1 MRKQW
6 IALLMALALALSLGA
21 IPALAQ
27 TERDTPGA
35 AAPGG
40 DATGAAG
47 DQNPPGDETPAG
59 DENSSGDETPA
70 GETAPPQEVHPA
82 AGDGGN
88 TIVVRPDGQ
97 PETTAKNATM
107 DDELVFT
114 GEDDFRYLAF
124 EDLRTR
130 VLEGSLTAKML
141 QESIASI
148 DAMDYTRMA
157 QELNAQMSSL
167 EAAQAMYAQIPVSS
181 PMEGAMQGY
190 IISNL
195 ASSYGSLNSSVS
207 DLASG
212 KIQEDAAAARRQLKN
227 AQDLTVV
234 GAESLYFAILELE
247 QTKGTLQRNLTAL
260 DRQLQEME
268 LRYELGQIS
277 ALTLEQ
283 VKNGKANL
291 QSSLSTL
298 EMNLRRC
305 KLQMQSMIGA
315 GLNGS
320 LVLGPLPAL
329 SQGLIDSMDY
339 SPDLTEAKSH
349 SYDLFAAKKKLDE
362 AGDSYD
368 DTRANYAV
376 DTYNTRSARHTY
388 ESALYEYKMSV
399 QNFEMNF
406 RNAFD
411 SVKDYQ
417 QVLNSAQTS
426 LAFQENSYASME
438 LKYRQG
444 NISHNDLLEAED
456 NLAEAK
462 ESVETARRNLFTAY
476 RTYYWAVNYGVMSS
490 GQTGT

>member
-6 IALLMALALALSLGA
+6 IALLLALALALPLCA

-27 TERDTPGA
+27 TDQDPRAEEEPGQEE
-35 AAPGG
+35 PS
-40 DATGAAG
+40 
-47 DQNPPGDETPAG
+47 QEDEAPAG
-59 DENSSGDETPA
+59 TP
-70 GETAPPQEVHPA
+70 EEAPDAIIPV

-88 TIVVRPDGQ
+88 AIVVRPDGT
-97 PETTAKNATM
+97 PETTAGDSTM

-124 EDLRTR
+124 EDLRDK

-148 DAMDYTRMA
+148 DAMDYTDMY
-157 QELNAQMSSL
+157 QSLNAQMSSL
-167 EAAQAMYAQIPVSS
+167 EATQRMYAQIPVST

-195 ASSYGSLNSSVS
+195 ASSYASLSSNVS

-212 KIQEDAAAARRQLKN
+212 KLQKDSAAARKQLKN

-247 QTKGTLQRNLTAL
+247 QTKATLQRNLTAL

-268 LRYELGQIS
+268 LRYELGQVS

-283 VKNGKANL
+283 VRNGRATL
-291 QSSLSTL
+291 QSNLSTL

-305 KLQMQSMIGA
+305 KLQMQSMVGA
-315 GLNGS
+315 SLNGS
-320 LVLGPLPAL
+320 LTLGPLPAL

-339 SPDLTEAKSH
+339 KPDLSEAKTR

-362 AGDSYD
+362 ASDTYD
-368 DTRANYAV
+368 DTRGNYAQN
-376 DTYNTRSARHTY
+376 TYNVRSARHTY
-388 ESALYEYKMSV
+388 EAALYEYKMAE
-399 QNFEMNF
+399 QTFEMNF

-417 QVLNSAQTS
+417 QVLRSAQTS
-426 LAFQENSYASME
+426 LAFQESTYASME

-444 NISHNDLLEAED
+444 TISHNALLDAED
-456 NLAEAK
+456 QLTEAK
-462 ESVETARRNLFTAY
+462 DAVETARRNLFTAY
-476 RTYYWAVNYGVMSS
+476 RTYYWAVNYGVTSS

>member
-6 IALLMALALALSLGA
+6 IALLLALALALSLCA

-27 TERDTPGA
+27 TD
-35 AAPGG
+35 G
-40 DATGAAG
+40 DSA
-47 DQNPPGDETPAG
+47 E
-59 DENSSGDETPA
+59 PA
-70 GETAPPQEVHPA
+70 GENGATPEAEPPEEAAPAQETPPA
-82 AGDGGN
+82 AGGGGGA
-88 TIVVRPDGQ
+88 IVVEPGGQ
-97 PETTAKNATM
+97 PASTARDSTM

-124 EDLRTR
+124 EDLRDK

-157 QELNAQMSSL
+157 QELNAQMNSL
-167 EAAQAMYAQIPVSS
+167 EATQKMYAQIPVST
-181 PMEGAMQGY
+181 PIEGAMQGF

-195 ASSYGSLNSSVS
+195 ASSYASLSSSVS

-212 KIQEDAAAARRQLKN
+212 KIQNDAAAARKQLKN

-247 QTKGTLQRNLTAL
+247 QTKSALQRNMSAL
-260 DRQLQEME
+260 DRQIQEME

-283 VKNGKANL
+283 VKNGKASL

-305 KLQMQSMIGA
+305 KLQMQSMVGA
-315 GLNGS
+315 SLNGS

-329 SQGLIDSMDY
+329 DQGLIDVMDY
-339 SPDLTEAKSH
+339 APDLAEAKDH

-362 AGDSYD
+362 ASDTYD
-368 DTRANYAV
+368 DTRASHAQ

-388 ESALYEYKMSV
+388 EAALYEYKMSV
-399 QNFEMNF
+399 QSFEMNF
-406 RNAFD
+406 RSAFD
-411 SVKDYQ
+411 SVKDYA
-417 QVLNSAQTS
+417 QVLRSAQTS
-426 LAFQENSYASME
+426 LAFQENTYASME

-444 NISHNDLLEAED
+444 NLSRNELLSAQD
-456 NLAEAK
+456 TLDEAK
-462 ESVETARRNLFTAY
+462 DDVETARRNLFTAY
-476 RTYYWAVNYGVMSS
+476 RTYYWAVNYGVMNS

>member
-6 IALLMALALALSLGA
+6 IALLALVLALSLCA

-27 TERDTPGA
+27 TDQ
-35 AAPGG
+35 
-40 DATGAAG
+40 DASPQGE
-47 DQNPPGDETPAG
+47 PE
-59 DENSSGDETPA
+59 EA
-70 GETAPPQEVHPA
+70 GETESSEEAGPAEEAASAGEASAGEEPPQE
-82 AGDGGN
+82 DGGN
-88 TIVVRPDGQ
+88 TIVVRPNGE
-97 PETTAKNATM
+97 PVTTAKGSDI
-107 DDELVFT
+107 DDELAFT

-124 EDLRTR
+124 EDLRDR
-130 VLEGSLTAKML
+130 VLAGSLTAKML

-148 DAMDYTRMA
+148 DAMDYTDMY
-157 QELNAQMSSL
+157 QGLNAQMSSL
-167 EAAQAMYAQIPVSS
+167 AAMQQMYAQIPVST

-195 ASSYGSLNSSVS
+195 ASSYASLSSSVS

-212 KIQEDAAAARRQLKN
+212 KLQKDSAAARKQLKN
-227 AQDLTVV
+227 AQNLTVV

-247 QTKGTLQRNLTAL
+247 QTKATLQRNLTAL
-260 DRQLQEME
+260 DRQLKEME

-283 VKNGKANL
+283 VKNGKATL
-291 QSSLSTL
+291 QSNLSTL

-329 SQGLIDSMDY
+329 SQGLVDSMDY
-339 SPDLTEAKSH
+339 KPDLSEAKDR
-349 SYDLFAAKKKLDE
+349 SYDLFSAKQKLDE
-362 AGDSYD
+362 ASDSYD
-368 DTRANYAV
+368 DTRENYAQN
-376 DTYNTRSARHTY
+376 TYNVRSARHTY
-388 ESALYEYKMSV
+388 EAALYEYKTAV

-417 QVLNSAQTS
+417 QILNSAQTS
-426 LAFQENSYASME
+426 LAFQENTYASME
-438 LKYRQG
+438 LKYHQG
-444 NISHNDLLEAED
+444 NISHNALLDAED
-456 NLAEAK
+456 DLNDAK
-462 ESVETARRNLFTAY
+462 EAVETARRNLFTAY
-476 RTYYWAVNYGVMSS
+476 RTYYWAVNYGVTSS

>member
-6 IALLMALALALSLGA
+6 TALLLALALALTLCA

-27 TERDTPGA
+27 TGPEP
-35 AAPGG
+35 PPQKEPEE
-40 DATGAAG
+40 AAG
-47 DQNPPGDETPAG
+47 D
-59 DENSSGDETPA
+59 PA
-70 GETAPPQEVHPA
+70 GEAEAVEIPDPAGGAEAPDALPPA

-88 TIVVRPDGQ
+88 TIVARPDGT
-97 PETTAKNATM
+97 PETTAKDSTM
-107 DDELVFT
+107 DDELAFT

-124 EDLRTR
+124 EDLRDK

-148 DAMDYTRMA
+148 DAMDYTDMY
-157 QELNAQMSSL
+157 QSLNAQMSSL
-167 EAAQAMYAQIPVSS
+167 EAAQMMYAQIPVST
-181 PMEGAMQGY
+181 PMEGAVQGY

-195 ASSYGSLNSSVS
+195 ASSYASLSSNVS

-212 KIQEDAAAARRQLKN
+212 KLQKDSAAARKQLKN

-247 QTKGTLQRNLTAL
+247 QTKATLQRNLAAL
-260 DRQLQEME
+260 DRQLEEME
-268 LRYELGQIS
+268 LRYELGQVS

-283 VKNGKANL
+283 VRNGRATL
-291 QSSLSTL
+291 QSNLSTL

-315 GLNGS
+315 SLNGS
-320 LVLGPLPAL
+320 LTLGPLPAL
-329 SQGLIDSMDY
+329 SQGLVDAMDY
-339 SPDLTEAKSH
+339 KPDLGEAKDR

-362 AGDSYD
+362 ASDTYD
-368 DTRANYAV
+368 DTRANYAQN
-376 DTYNTRSARHTY
+376 TYNVRSARHTY
-388 ESALYEYKMSV
+388 EAALYEYKMAV

-417 QVLNSAQTS
+417 QVLRSAQTS
-426 LAFQENSYASME
+426 LAFQENTYASME

-444 NISHNDLLEAED
+444 TISRNALLSAED
-456 NLAEAK
+456 ELTEAK
-462 ESVETARRNLFTAY
+462 DSVETARRNLFTAY
-476 RTYYWAVNYGVMSS
+476 RTYYWAVNYGVMSG

>member
-1 MRKQW
+1 MDR
-6 IALLMALALALSLGA
+6 
-21 IPALAQ
+21 
-27 TERDTPGA
+27 
-35 AAPGG
+35 
-40 DATGAAG
+40 AAG
-47 DQNPPGDETPAG
+47 AGFGAVAVRRARPGPDGRGAVSPAEEAESSGESETPEEA
-59 DENSSGDETPA
+59 ESSGEAGPEAEDPGETPS
-70 GETAPPQEVHPA
+70 P
-82 AGDGGN
+82 GDGGN
-88 TIVVRPDGQ
+88 TIVVRPDGE
-97 PETTAKNATM
+97 PVTTAKDATM

-124 EDLRTR
+124 EDLRDR
-130 VLEGSLTAKML
+130 VLAGSLTAKML

-167 EAAQAMYAQIPVSS
+167 EAAQAMYAQIPVST

-190 IISNL
+190 VISNL
-195 ASSYGSLNSSVS
+195 ASSYGSLYSTVS

-212 KIQEDAAAARRQLKN
+212 KIQKDAAAARRQLKN

-247 QTKGTLQRNLTAL
+247 QTKATLQRNMAAL
-260 DRQLQEME
+260 DRQLKEME

-283 VKNGKANL
+283 VKSGRATL
-291 QSSLSTL
+291 QSNLSTL

-329 SQGLIDSMDY
+329 SQGLVDSMTY
-339 SPDLTEAKSH
+339 KPDLEEAKTR

-362 AGDSYD
+362 ASDTYD
-368 DTRANYAV
+368 DTRASHAQ
-376 DTYNTRSARHTY
+376 DTYNVRSARHTY
-388 ESALYEYKMSV
+388 ESALYEYKMAV
-399 QNFEMNF
+399 QTFEMNF
-406 RNAFD
+406 RSAFD
-411 SVKDYQ
+411 SVKDYS
-417 QVLNSAQTS
+417 QVLNSAQTT
-426 LAFQENSYASME
+426 LAFQEHSYASME

-444 NISHNDLLEAED
+444 TISHNALLDAED
-456 NLAEAK
+456 DLSEAK
-462 ESVETARRNLFTAY
+462 DAVETSRRNLFTAY
-476 RTYYWAVNYGVMSS
+476 RTYYWAVNYGVTSS

>member
-6 IALLMALALALSLGA
+6 IALLLALALALPLCA

-27 TERDTPGA
+27 TEPPPAEA
-35 AAPGG
+35 AAPAEDPGKE
-40 DATGAAG
+40 APPEEAA
-47 DQNPPGDETPAG
+47 PE
-59 DENSSGDETPA
+59 
-70 GETAPPQEVHPA
+70 ETAPEEAGDAAPEEAPPA

-97 PETTAKNATM
+97 PETTAKDSTM

-124 EDLRTR
+124 EDLRDR
-130 VLEGSLTAKML
+130 VLEGSLTARML

-148 DAMDYTRMA
+148 DAMDYSKMA

-195 ASSYGSLNSSVS
+195 ASSYGSLSSSVS

-212 KIQEDAAAARRQLKN
+212 RIQKDAAAARRQLKN

-247 QTKGTLQRNLTAL
+247 QTKATLQRNLAAL

-268 LRYELGQIS
+268 LRYELGQVS

-283 VKNGKANL
+283 VRNGRATL

-305 KLQMQSMIGA
+305 KLQMQSMVGA
-315 GLNGS
+315 SLNGS

-329 SQGLIDSMDY
+329 SQGLVDSMDY
-339 SPDLTEAKSH
+339 KPDLSEAKDH

-362 AGDSYD
+362 AGDTYD
-368 DTRANYAV
+368 DTRASYAQ
-376 DTYNTRSARHTY
+376 DTYNVRSARHTY
-388 ESALYEYKMSV
+388 ESALYEYKMTV
-399 QNFEMNF
+399 QGFEMNF

-417 QVLNSAQTS
+417 QVLRSAQTS
-426 LAFQENSYASME
+426 LAFQENTYASQE

-444 NISHNDLLEAED
+444 TISHNALLDAED
-456 NLAEAK
+456 ALTEAK
-462 ESVETARRNLFTAY
+462 DAVETARRNLFTAY

>member
-6 IALLMALALALSLGA
+6 IALLLALALALPLCA

-27 TERDTPGA
+27 TDQEPQTGTAEA
-35 AAPGG
+35 AGEEPLSGGEAGAPGE
-40 DATGAAG
+40 AEAPA
-47 DQNPPGDETPAG
+47 NP
-59 DENSSGDETPA
+59 SSGE
-70 GETAPPQEVHPA
+70 EAPDALPPA

-88 TIVVRPDGQ
+88 PIVVRPDGT
-97 PETTAKNATM
+97 PEATAGGSTM

-124 EDLRTR
+124 EDLKDR
-130 VLEGSLTAKML
+130 VLEGSLTARML

-148 DAMDYTRMA
+148 DAMDYTRMY
-157 QELNAQMSSL
+157 LDLSAQMSSL
-167 EAAQAMYAQIPVSS
+167 EAAQAMYAQIPVST

-190 IISNL
+190 VISNL
-195 ASSYGSLNSSVS
+195 ASSYASLNSTVT
-207 DLASG
+207 DLATG
-212 KIQEDAAAARRQLKN
+212 KLQKDAAAARRQLKN

-247 QTKGTLQRNLTAL
+247 QTKATLQRNLAAL

-268 LRYELGQIS
+268 LRYELGQVS

-283 VKNGKANL
+283 VRNGRATL

-305 KLQMQSMIGA
+305 KLQMQSMVGA
-315 GLNGS
+315 SLNGF

-329 SQGLIDSMDY
+329 SQGLVDSMDY
-339 SPDLTEAKSH
+339 KPDLSEAKDH

-362 AGDSYD
+362 AGDTYD
-368 DTRANYAV
+368 DTRASYAQ
-376 DTYNTRSARHTY
+376 DTYNVRSARHTY
-388 ESALYEYKMSV
+388 ESALYEYKMTV
-399 QNFEMNF
+399 QGFEMNF

-417 QVLNSAQTS
+417 QVLRSAQTS
-426 LAFQENSYASME
+426 LAFQENTYASQE

-444 NISHNDLLEAED
+444 TISHNALLDAED
-456 NLAEAK
+456 ALTEAK
-462 ESVETARRNLFTAY
+462 DAVETARRNLFTAY

>member
-6 IALLMALALALSLGA
+6 IALLLALALALSLCA
-21 IPALAQ
+21 IPALAR
-27 TERDTPGA
+27 TEQDPPPAKAAVPDGEAPEGA
-35 AAPGG
+35 GSGAGG
-40 DATGAAG
+40 EGTAG
-47 DQNPPGDETPAG
+47 PE
-59 DENSSGDETPA
+59 
-70 GETAPPQEVHPA
+70 ETAGSSEEAEPAEEAPPA

-97 PETTAKNATM
+97 PETTAKDAAM

-124 EDLRTR
+124 EDLRGR

-167 EAAQAMYAQIPVSS
+167 EAAQRMYAQIPVST

-212 KIQEDAAAARRQLKN
+212 KIQKDAAAARRQLKN
-227 AQDLTVV
+227 ARDLTVV

-247 QTKGTLQRNLTAL
+247 QTKTALQRNLAAL

-283 VKNGKANL
+283 VKNGRASL

-315 GLNGS
+315 GLTGS

-362 AGDSYD
+362 ASDSYD
-368 DTRANYAV
+368 DTRANYAQ

-388 ESALYEYKMSV
+388 EAALYEYKMSV
-399 QNFEMNF
+399 QSFEMNF

-411 SVKDYQ
+411 SVKDYS
-417 QVLNSAQTS
+417 QVLRSAQTS
-426 LAFQENSYASME
+426 LAFQESSYASME

-444 NISHNDLLEAED
+444 NISHNELLEAED
-456 NLAEAK
+456 NLAEAR
-462 ESVETARRNLFTAY
+462 ETVETARRNLFTAY
-476 RTYYWAVNYGVMSS
+476 RTYYWAVNYGVTSS

>member
-6 IALLMALALALSLGA
+6 TALLLALALALPLCA

-27 TERDTPGA
+27 TDQEAQTAAEQPEQDA
-35 AAPGG
+35 AASGE
-40 DATGAAG
+40 
-47 DQNPPGDETPAG
+47 N
-59 DENSSGDETPA
+59 NSSEEAETSVPPLEEAETSGGAFPA
-70 GETAPPQEVHPA
+70 SE
-82 AGDGGN
+82 GGSA
-88 TIVVRPDGQ
+88 IVVRPGGT
-97 PETTAKNATM
+97 PETTAKDSTM

-124 EDLRTR
+124 EDLKDR
-130 VLEGSLTAKML
+130 VLEGSLTARML

-148 DAMDYTRMA
+148 DAMDYTSMA
-157 QELNAQMSSL
+157 QALNAQMSSL
-167 EAAQAMYAQIPVSS
+167 EAAQKMYAQIPVST

-212 KIQEDAAAARRQLKN
+212 KLQKDAAAARRQLKN

-247 QTKGTLQRNLTAL
+247 QTKATLQRNLTAL
-260 DRQLQEME
+260 DRQLEEME
-268 LRYELGQIS
+268 LRYDLGQIS

-283 VKNGKANL
+283 VRNGRATL
-291 QSSLSTL
+291 QSNLSTL

-305 KLQMQSMIGA
+305 KLQMQSMVGA

-329 SQGLIDSMDY
+329 SQELVDCMDY
-339 SPDLTEAKSH
+339 KPDLAEAKDH

-362 AGDSYD
+362 AEDTYD
-368 DTRANYAV
+368 DTRANYAQ
-376 DTYNTRSARHTY
+376 DTYNVRSARHTY
-388 ESALYEYKMSV
+388 EAALYEYKMSV

-406 RNAFD
+406 RSAFD

-417 QVLNSAQTS
+417 QVLRSAQTS
-426 LAFQENSYASME
+426 LAFQENTYASSE

-444 NISHNDLLEAED
+444 TISRNALLEAED
-456 NLAEAK
+456 SLAEAK
-462 ESVETARRNLFTAY
+462 DAVETARRNLFTAY
-476 RTYYWAVNYGVMSS
+476 RTYYWAVNYGVTSS

>member
-1 MRKQW
+1 
-6 IALLMALALALSLGA
+6 
-21 IPALAQ
+21 
-27 TERDTPGA
+27 
-35 AAPGG
+35 
-40 DATGAAG
+40 
-47 DQNPPGDETPAG
+47 
-59 DENSSGDETPA
+59 
-70 GETAPPQEVHPA
+70 
-82 AGDGGN
+82 
-88 TIVVRPDGQ
+88 
-97 PETTAKNATM
+97 
-107 DDELVFT
+107 
-114 GEDDFRYLAF
+114 
-124 EDLRTR
+124 
-130 VLEGSLTAKML
+130 
-141 QESIASI
+141 
-148 DAMDYTRMA
+148 
-157 QELNAQMSSL
+157 
-167 EAAQAMYAQIPVSS
+167 
-181 PMEGAMQGY
+181 MQGY

-195 ASSYGSLNSSVS
+195 ASSYGSLSSSVS

-212 KIQEDAAAARRQLKN
+212 RIQKDAAAARRQLKN

-247 QTKGTLQRNLTAL
+247 QTKTALQRNLAAL

-283 VKNGKANL
+283 VKSGRASL

-305 KLQMQSMIGA
+305 KLQMQSMVGA
-315 GLNGS
+315 GLTGS

-339 SPDLTEAKSH
+339 APDLTEAKSH

-362 AGDSYD
+362 ASDTYD
-368 DTRANYAV
+368 DTRESYAQN
-376 DTYNTRSARHTY
+376 TYNVRSARHTY
-388 ESALYEYKMSV
+388 EAALYEYKMAEQS
-399 QNFEMNF
+399 FEMNF

-426 LAFQENSYASME
+426 LAFQESTYASME

-444 NISHNDLLEAED
+444 NLSRNALLDAED
-456 NLAEAK
+456 ELTEAK
-462 ESVETARRNLFTAY
+462 DAVETARRNLFTAY

-490 GQTGT
+490 GQSGT

>member
-1 MRKQW
+1 MRKHW
-6 IALLMALALALSLGA
+6 TALLALVLALSLCA
-21 IPALAQ
+21 VPALAQ
-27 TERDTPGA
+27 TDEEPS
-35 AAPGG
+35 
-40 DATGAAG
+40 
-47 DQNPPGDETPAG
+47 PPAEEAESSGESETPEEA
-59 DENSSGDETPA
+59 ESSGEAGPEAEDPGETPS
-70 GETAPPQEVHPA
+70 P
-82 AGDGGN
+82 GDGGN
-88 TIVVRPDGQ
+88 TIVVRPDGE
-97 PETTAKNATM
+97 PVTTAKDATM

-124 EDLRTR
+124 EDLRDR
-130 VLEGSLTAKML
+130 VLAGSLTAKML

-167 EAAQAMYAQIPVSS
+167 EAAQAMYAQIPVST

-190 IISNL
+190 VISNL
-195 ASSYGSLNSSVS
+195 ASSYGSLYSTVS

-212 KIQEDAAAARRQLKN
+212 KIQKDAAAARRQLKN

-247 QTKGTLQRNLTAL
+247 QTKATLQRNMAAL
-260 DRQLQEME
+260 DRQLKEME

-283 VKNGKANL
+283 VKSGRATL
-291 QSSLSTL
+291 QSNLSTL

-329 SQGLIDSMDY
+329 SQGLVDSMTY
-339 SPDLTEAKSH
+339 KPDLEEAKTR

-362 AGDSYD
+362 ASDTYD
-368 DTRANYAV
+368 DTRASHAQ
-376 DTYNTRSARHTY
+376 DTYNVRSARHTY
-388 ESALYEYKMSV
+388 EAALYEYKMAV
-399 QNFEMNF
+399 QTFEMNF
-406 RNAFD
+406 RSAFD
-411 SVKDYQ
+411 SVKDYS
-417 QVLNSAQTS
+417 QVLNSAQTT
-426 LAFQENSYASME
+426 LAFQEHSYASME

-444 NISHNDLLEAED
+444 TISHNALLDAED
-456 NLAEAK
+456 DLSEAK
-462 ESVETARRNLFTAY
+462 DAVETSRRNLFTAY
-476 RTYYWAVNYGVMSS
+476 RTYYWAVNYGVTSS

>member
-6 IALLMALALALSLGA
+6 IALLTALALALSLCA

-27 TERDTPGA
+27 AEEAESGA
-35 AAPGG
+35 SPQGG
-40 DATGAAG
+40 DAA
-47 DQNPPGDETPAG
+47 PKE
-59 DENSSGDETPA
+59 
-70 GETAPPQEVHPA
+70 ETAPEEAPA
-82 AGDGGN
+82 SAG
-88 TIVVRPDGQ
+88 TIVVEPGAG
-97 PETTAKNATM
+97 TGGSAM

-124 EDLRTR
+124 EDLRNR
-130 VLEGSLTAKML
+130 VLEGSLTARML

-148 DAMDYTRMA
+148 DAMDYTDMY
-157 QELNAQMSSL
+157 QSLNAQMTSL
-167 EAAQAMYAQIPVSS
+167 EAAQMMYAQIPVANEI
-181 PMEGAMQGY
+181 EGAMQGF
-190 IISNL
+190 ILSNL
-195 ASSYGSLNSSVS
+195 ASSYASLSATVS

-212 KIQEDAAAARRQLKN
+212 KLQKDSAAARKQLKN
-227 AQDLTVV
+227 AQELTVV

-247 QTKGTLQRNLTAL
+247 QTKETLRRNLTAL
-260 DRQLQEME
+260 DRSLQEME

-283 VKNGKANL
+283 VRNGRATL

-315 GLNGS
+315 SLNGS

-329 SQGLIDSMDY
+329 SQGLIDCMDY
-339 SPDLTEAKSH
+339 KPDLEEAKTR

-362 AGDSYD
+362 ADDSYD
-368 DTRANYAV
+368 DTRASYAH
-376 DTYNTRSARHTY
+376 DTYNVRSARHTY
-388 ESALYEYKMSV
+388 EAALYEYKMAV
-399 QNFEMNF
+399 QSFEMNF
-406 RNAFD
+406 RSAFD

-426 LAFQENSYASME
+426 LAFQESTYASME

-444 NISHNDLLEAED
+444 NLSHNALLDAED
-456 NLAEAK
+456 ELTEAK
-462 ESVETARRNLFTAY
+462 DAVETARRNLFTAY

-490 GQTGT
+490 GQAGT

>member
-6 IALLMALALALSLGA
+6 IALLLALALALPLCA

-27 TERDTPGA
+27 TDQEPQTGTAEA
-35 AAPGG
+35 AGEEPLSGGEAGAPGE
-40 DATGAAG
+40 AEAPA
-47 DQNPPGDETPAG
+47 NP
-59 DENSSGDETPA
+59 SSGE
-70 GETAPPQEVHPA
+70 EAPDALPPA
-82 AGDGGN
+82 AGDGG
-88 TIVVRPDGQ
+88 TPIVVRPDGT
-97 PETTAKNATM
+97 PEATAGGSTM

-124 EDLRTR
+124 EDLKDR
-130 VLEGSLTAKML
+130 VLEGSLTARML

-148 DAMDYTRMA
+148 DAMDYTRMY
-157 QELNAQMSSL
+157 LDLSAQMSSL
-167 EAAQAMYAQIPVSS
+167 EAAQAMYAQIPVST

-190 IISNL
+190 VISNL
-195 ASSYGSLNSSVS
+195 ASSYASLNSTVT
-207 DLASG
+207 DLATG
-212 KIQEDAAAARRQLKN
+212 KLQKDAAAARRQLKN

-247 QTKGTLQRNLTAL
+247 QTKATLQRNLAAL

-268 LRYELGQIS
+268 LRYELGQVS

-283 VKNGKANL
+283 VRNGRATL

-305 KLQMQSMIGA
+305 KLQMQSMVGA
-315 GLNGS
+315 SLNGF

-329 SQGLIDSMDY
+329 SQGLVDSMDY
-339 SPDLTEAKSH
+339 KPDLEEAKTR
-349 SYDLFAAKKKLDE
+349 SYDLFAAKNKLDE
-362 AGDSYD
+362 AS
-368 DTRANYAV
+368 
-376 DTYNTRSARHTY
+376 DTYEDTQKSYGQNTYNVRSARHTY
-388 ESALYEYKMSV
+388 ESALYEYKMTV
-399 QNFEMNF
+399 QGFEMNF

-417 QVLNSAQTS
+417 QVLRSAQTS
-426 LAFQENSYASME
+426 LAFQENTYASQE

-444 NISHNDLLEAED
+444 TISHNALLDAED
-456 NLAEAK
+456 ALTEAK
-462 ESVETARRNLFTAY
+462 DAVETARRNLFTAY

>member
-6 IALLMALALALSLGA
+6 IALALVLALALSLCA

-27 TERDTPGA
+27 TDQEGKTPN
-35 AAPGG
+35 
-40 DATGAAG
+40 T
-47 DQNPPGDETPAG
+47 
-59 DENSSGDETPA
+59 A
-70 GETAPPQEVHPA
+70 GEEALPEEEAAEEADAPPEAPDALPPA
-82 AGDGGN
+82 AGDGG
-88 TIVVRPDGQ
+88 TPIVVRPDGT
-97 PETTAKNATM
+97 PETTAGDSTM

-124 EDLRTR
+124 EDLRDK
-130 VLEGSLTAKML
+130 VLEGSLTARML

-148 DAMDYTRMA
+148 DAMDYTDMY
-157 QELNAQMSSL
+157 QSLNAQMTSL
-167 EAAQAMYAQIPVSS
+167 EAAQKMYAQIPVST
-181 PMEGAMQGY
+181 PMEGAMQGFV
-190 IISNL
+190 ISNL
-195 ASSYGSLNSSVS
+195 ASSYASLSANVS
-207 DLASG
+207 ELASG
-212 KIQEDAAAARRQLKN
+212 KLQKDSAAARRQLKN

-247 QTKGTLQRNLTAL
+247 QTKETLRRNLTAL
-260 DRQLQEME
+260 DRQLEEME

-283 VKNGKANL
+283 VRNGRATL
-291 QSSLSTL
+291 QSNLSTL

-305 KLQMQSMIGA
+305 KLQMQSMVGA
-315 GLNGS
+315 DLNGS

-329 SQGLIDSMDY
+329 SQGLVRSMDY
-339 SPDLTEAKSH
+339 KPDLEEAKTR

-362 AGDSYD
+362 AGDTYD
-368 DTRANYAV
+368 DTRASYAQN
-376 DTYNTRSARHTY
+376 TYNVRSARHTY
-388 ESALYEYKMSV
+388 EAALYEYKMAV
-399 QNFEMNF
+399 QSFEMNF

-417 QVLNSAQTS
+417 QVLRSAQTS
-426 LAFQENSYASME
+426 LAFQENTYASQE

-444 NISHNDLLEAED
+444 TISHNALLDAED
-456 NLAEAK
+456 QLTEAK
-462 ESVETARRNLFTAY
+462 EAVETARRNLFTAY

>member
-6 IALLMALALALSLGA
+6 IALLLALALALPLCA

-27 TERDTPGA
+27 TDQDPRAEEEPGQEE
-35 AAPGG
+35 PS
-40 DATGAAG
+40 
-47 DQNPPGDETPAG
+47 QEDEAPAG
-59 DENSSGDETPA
+59 TP
-70 GETAPPQEVHPA
+70 EEAPDAIIPV

-88 TIVVRPDGQ
+88 AIVVRPDGE
-97 PETTAKNATM
+97 PVTTAGDSTM

-124 EDLRTR
+124 EDLRDK

-148 DAMDYTRMA
+148 DAMDYTDMY
-157 QELNAQMSSL
+157 QSLNAQMSSL
-167 EAAQAMYAQIPVSS
+167 EATQRMYAQIPVST

-195 ASSYGSLNSSVS
+195 ASSYASLSSNVS

-212 KIQEDAAAARRQLKN
+212 KLQKDSAAARKQLKN

-247 QTKGTLQRNLTAL
+247 QTKATLQRNLTAL

-268 LRYELGQIS
+268 LRYELGQVS

-283 VKNGKANL
+283 VRNGRATL
-291 QSSLSTL
+291 QSNLSTL

-305 KLQMQSMIGA
+305 KLQMQSMVGA
-315 GLNGS
+315 SLNGS
-320 LVLGPLPAL
+320 LTLGPLPAL

-339 SPDLTEAKSH
+339 KPDLSEAKTR

-362 AGDSYD
+362 ASDTYD
-368 DTRANYAV
+368 DTRGNYAQN
-376 DTYNTRSARHTY
+376 TYNVRSARHTY
-388 ESALYEYKMSV
+388 EAALYEYKMAE
-399 QNFEMNF
+399 QTFEMNF

-417 QVLNSAQTS
+417 QVLRSAQTS
-426 LAFQENSYASME
+426 LAFQESTYASME

-444 NISHNDLLEAED
+444 TISHNALLDAED
-456 NLAEAK
+456 QLTEAK
-462 ESVETARRNLFTAY
+462 DAVETARRNLFTAY
-476 RTYYWAVNYGVMSS
+476 RTYYWAVNYGVTSS

>member
-6 IALLMALALALSLGA
+6 IALLLALALALPLCA

-27 TERDTPGA
+27 TDQEPQ
-35 AAPGG
+35 
-40 DATGAAG
+40 TGAAEAAG
-47 DQNPPGDETPAG
+47 EEPPSGGEAGAPGEAEAPANP
-59 DENSSGDETPA
+59 SSGE
-70 GETAPPQEVHPA
+70 EAPDALPPA

-88 TIVVRPDGQ
+88 PIVVRPDGT
-97 PETTAKNATM
+97 PEATAGGSTM

-124 EDLRTR
+124 EDLKDR
-130 VLEGSLTAKML
+130 VLEGSLTARML

-148 DAMDYTRMA
+148 DAMDYTRMY
-157 QELNAQMSSL
+157 LDLSAQMSSL
-167 EAAQAMYAQIPVSS
+167 EAAQAMYAQIPVST

-190 IISNL
+190 VISNL
-195 ASSYGSLNSSVS
+195 ASSYASLNSTVT
-207 DLASG
+207 DLATG
-212 KIQEDAAAARRQLKN
+212 KLQKDAAAARRQLKN

-247 QTKGTLQRNLTAL
+247 QTKATLQRNLAAL

-268 LRYELGQIS
+268 LRYELGQVS

-283 VKNGKANL
+283 VRNGRATL

-305 KLQMQSMIGA
+305 KLQMQSMVGA
-315 GLNGS
+315 SLNGS

-329 SQGLIDSMDY
+329 SQGLVDSMDY
-339 SPDLTEAKSH
+339 KPDLSEAKDH

-362 AGDSYD
+362 AGETYD
-368 DTRANYAV
+368 DTRASYAQ
-376 DTYNTRSARHTY
+376 DTYNVRSARHTY
-388 ESALYEYKMSV
+388 ESALYEYKMTV
-399 QNFEMNF
+399 QGFEMNF

-417 QVLNSAQTS
+417 QVLRSAQTS
-426 LAFQENSYASME
+426 LAFQENTYASQE

-444 NISHNDLLEAED
+444 TISHNALLEAED
-456 NLAEAK
+456 ALTEAK
-462 ESVETARRNLFTAY
+462 DAVETARRNLFTAY

>member
-6 IALLMALALALSLGA
+6 IALLLALALALPLCA

-27 TERDTPGA
+27 TDQEPQTGTAEA
-35 AAPGG
+35 AGEEPLSGGEAGAPGE
-40 DATGAAG
+40 AEAPA
-47 DQNPPGDETPAG
+47 NP
-59 DENSSGDETPA
+59 SSGE
-70 GETAPPQEVHPA
+70 EAPDALPPA

-88 TIVVRPDGQ
+88 PIVVRPDGT
-97 PETTAKNATM
+97 PEATAGGSTM

-124 EDLRTR
+124 EDLKDR
-130 VLEGSLTAKML
+130 VLEGSLTARML

-148 DAMDYTRMA
+148 DAMDYTRMY
-157 QELNAQMSSL
+157 LDLSAQMSSL
-167 EAAQAMYAQIPVSS
+167 EAAQAMYAQIPVST

-190 IISNL
+190 VISNL
-195 ASSYGSLNSSVS
+195 ASSYASLNSTVT
-207 DLASG
+207 DLATG
-212 KIQEDAAAARRQLKN
+212 KLQKDAAAARRQLKN

-247 QTKGTLQRNLTAL
+247 QTKATLQRNLAAL

-268 LRYELGQIS
+268 LRYELGQVS

-283 VKNGKANL
+283 VRNGRATL

-305 KLQMQSMIGA
+305 KLQMQSMVGA
-315 GLNGS
+315 SLNGS

-329 SQGLIDSMDY
+329 SQGLVDSMDY
-339 SPDLTEAKSH
+339 KPDLSEAKDH

-362 AGDSYD
+362 AGETYD
-368 DTRANYAV
+368 DTRASYAQ
-376 DTYNTRSARHTY
+376 DTYNVRSARHTY
-388 ESALYEYKMSV
+388 ESALYEYKMTV
-399 QNFEMNF
+399 QGFEMNF

-417 QVLNSAQTS
+417 QVLRSAQTS
-426 LAFQENSYASME
+426 LAFQESTYASQE

-444 NISHNDLLEAED
+444 TISHNALLEAED
-456 NLAEAK
+456 ALTEAK
-462 ESVETARRNLFTAY
+462 DAVETARRNLFTAY

>member
-6 IALLMALALALSLGA
+6 IALLLALALALPLCA

-27 TERDTPGA
+27 TDQEPQ
-35 AAPGG
+35 
-40 DATGAAG
+40 TGAAEAAG
-47 DQNPPGDETPAG
+47 EEPPSGGEAGAPGEAEAPANP
-59 DENSSGDETPA
+59 SSGE
-70 GETAPPQEVHPA
+70 EAPDALPPA
-82 AGDGGN
+82 AGDGG
-88 TIVVRPDGQ
+88 TPIVVRPDGT
-97 PETTAKNATM
+97 PEATAGGSTM

-124 EDLRTR
+124 EDLKDR
-130 VLEGSLTAKML
+130 VLEGSLTARML

-148 DAMDYTRMA
+148 DAMDYTRMY
-157 QELNAQMSSL
+157 LDLSAQMSSL
-167 EAAQAMYAQIPVSS
+167 EAAQAMYAQIPVST

-190 IISNL
+190 VISNL
-195 ASSYGSLNSSVS
+195 ASSYASLNSTVT
-207 DLASG
+207 DLATG
-212 KIQEDAAAARRQLKN
+212 KLQKDAAAARRQLKN

-247 QTKGTLQRNLTAL
+247 QTKATLQRNLAAL

-268 LRYELGQIS
+268 LRYELGQVS

-283 VKNGKANL
+283 VRNGRATL

-305 KLQMQSMIGA
+305 KLQMQSMVGA
-315 GLNGS
+315 SLNGS

-329 SQGLIDSMDY
+329 SQGLVDSMDY
-339 SPDLTEAKSH
+339 KPDLSEAKDH

-362 AGDSYD
+362 AGDTYD
-368 DTRANYAV
+368 DTRASYAQ
-376 DTYNTRSARHTY
+376 DTYNVRSARHTY
-388 ESALYEYKMSV
+388 ESALYEYKMTV
-399 QNFEMNF
+399 QGFEMNF

-417 QVLNSAQTS
+417 QVLRSAQTS
-426 LAFQENSYASME
+426 LAFQENTYASQE

-444 NISHNDLLEAED
+444 TISHNALLDAED
-456 NLAEAK
+456 ALTEAK
-462 ESVETARRNLFTAY
+462 DAVETARRNLFTAY

>member
-6 IALLMALALALSLGA
+6 IALLLALALALSLCA

-27 TERDTPGA
+27 AEQD
-35 AAPGG
+35 AAPEEPDTASAG
-40 DATGAAG
+40 DAEPSASAG
-47 DQNPPGDETPAG
+47 ESGETPPKEE
-59 DENSSGDETPA
+59 DPL
-70 GETAPPQEVHPA
+70 P
-82 AGDGGN
+82 GDGGN
-88 TIVVRPDGQ
+88 TIVVRPDGT
-97 PETTAKNATM
+97 PEGTAKDSTI
-107 DDELVFT
+107 DDDLVFT
-114 GEDDFRYLAF
+114 GEDDFRSLTF
-124 EDLRTR
+124 EGLRDR
-130 VLEGSLTAKML
+130 VLEGSLTARML

-148 DAMDYTRMA
+148 DAMDYTKMA
-157 QELNAQMSSL
+157 QDMNTQMSSL
-167 EAAQAMYAQIPVSS
+167 EATQRMYAQIPVST

-195 ASSYGSLNSSVS
+195 ASSYGSLSSSMS

-212 KIQEDAAAARRQLKN
+212 KLQKDAAAARRQLKN

-247 QTKGTLQRNLTAL
+247 QTKATLQRNLAAVNRSL
-260 DRQLQEME
+260 EEME

-283 VKNGKANL
+283 VKNGKATL
-291 QSSLSTL
+291 QSNLSTL

-305 KLQMQSMIGA
+305 KLQMQSMVGA
-315 GLNGS
+315 GLTGS

-339 SPDLTEAKSH
+339 KPDLDEAKTR

-362 AGDSYD
+362 ASDTYD
-368 DTRANYAV
+368 DTREAYAQ
-376 DTYNTRSARHTY
+376 DTYNVRSARHTY
-388 ESALYEYKMSV
+388 ESALYEYKMAV

-426 LAFQENSYASME
+426 LAFQESTYASQE

-444 NISHNDLLEAED
+444 NISRNALLDAED
-456 NLAEAK
+456 DLDEAK
-462 ESVETARRNLFTAY
+462 DAVETARRNLFTAY
-476 RTYYWAVNYGVMSS
+476 RTYYWAVNYGVTSS
-490 GQTGT
+490 AQTGT

>member
-6 IALLMALALALSLGA
+6 IALLALILALSLCA

-27 TERDTPGA
+27 T
-35 AAPGG
+35 
-40 DATGAAG
+40 
-47 DQNPPGDETPAG
+47 DQEP
-59 DENSSGDETPA
+59 
-70 GETAPPQEVHPA
+70 PPQEAETAEPSGEA
-82 AGDGGN
+82 ADTSGETEAADTSGEELPDN
-88 TIVVRPDGQ
+88 ASPIVVRPDGA
-97 PETTAKNATM
+97 PVTTAKDATM

-114 GEDDFRYLAF
+114 GEDDFRYLPF
-124 EDLRTR
+124 EDLRNR

-167 EAAQAMYAQIPVSS
+167 EAAQAMYAQIPVST

-195 ASSYGSLNSSVS
+195 ASSYGSLNNSVS

-212 KIQEDAAAARRQLKN
+212 KIQKDAAAARRQLKN

-247 QTKGTLQRNLTAL
+247 QTKATLQRNLTAL
-260 DRQLQEME
+260 DRQLEEME
-268 LRYELGQIS
+268 LRYDLGQIS

-283 VKNGKANL
+283 VKNGKATL
-291 QSSLSTL
+291 QSNLSTL

-305 KLQMQSMIGA
+305 KLQLQSMVGA
-315 GLNGS
+315 SLNGS
-320 LVLGPLPAL
+320 LTLGPLPAL
-329 SQGLIDSMDY
+329 SQGLVDSMDY
-339 SPDLTEAKSH
+339 KPDLDEAKTR

-362 AGDSYD
+362 ASDTYD
-368 DTRANYAV
+368 DTRANYAQ

-388 ESALYEYKMSV
+388 ESALYEYKMAV

-411 SVKDYQ
+411 SVKDYT

-426 LAFQENSYASME
+426 LAFQENTYASME

-444 NISHNDLLEAED
+444 NISHNALLDAED
-456 NLAEAK
+456 DLAEAK
-462 ESVETARRNLFTAY
+462 EAVETARRNLFTAY

-490 GQTGT
+490 GQSGT

>member
-6 IALLMALALALSLGA
+6 IALLALVLALSLCA

-27 TERDTPGA
+27 TDQEPPAPAEQAGEGA
-35 AAPGG
+35 PTEQA
-40 DATGAAG
+40 
-47 DQNPPGDETPAG
+47 QPPE
-59 DENSSGDETPA
+59 E
-70 GETAPPQEVHPA
+70 GETAEEGEAPAESTEAPPD

-88 TIVVRPDGQ
+88 TIVVRPDGE
-97 PETTAKNATM
+97 PVTTAKDATM

-124 EDLRTR
+124 EDLRDR

-148 DAMDYTRMA
+148 DAMDYSRMA

-167 EAAQAMYAQIPVSS
+167 EATQAMYAQIPVSS
-181 PMEGAMQGY
+181 PMEGAMQGF

-195 ASSYGSLNSSVS
+195 ASSYGSLYSSVS

-212 KIQEDAAAARRQLKN
+212 KIQKDAAAAKRQMKN
-227 AQDLTVV
+227 AQNLTVV

-247 QTKGTLQRNLTAL
+247 QTKATLQRNMTAL
-260 DRQLQEME
+260 DRQLEEME

-283 VKNGKANL
+283 VKNGKATL
-291 QSSLSTL
+291 QSNLSTL

-305 KLQMQSMIGA
+305 KLQMQSMVGA
-315 GLNGS
+315 SLNGS

-329 SQGLIDSMDY
+329 SQGLVDAMDY
-339 SPDLTEAKSH
+339 KPDLDEAKTR

-362 AGDSYD
+362 ASDSYD
-368 DTRANYAV
+368 DTRASHAL

-388 ESALYEYKMSV
+388 ESALYEYKMAV

-426 LAFQENSYASME
+426 LAFQERTYASME
-438 LKYRQG
+438 VKYRQG
-444 NISHNDLLEAED
+444 NISHNALLDAED
-456 NLAEAK
+456 DLSEAK
-462 ESVETARRNLFTAY
+462 DAVETARRNLFTAY
-476 RTYYWAVNYGVMSS
+476 RTYYWAVNYGVTSS